1 MEYENVLFNCNFR
14 KYENVFPSVSFFVK
28 KKYEMSKLPLN
39 KKRNDKIIEILI
51 AEKHGIQYIIIKNN

>member
-39 KKRNDKIIEILI
+39 KKRTTRLLK
-51 AEKHGIQYIIIKNN
+51 Y

>member
-14 KYENVFPSVSFFVK
+14 KYENVFPSVSFLVK

-39 KKRNDKIIEILI
+39 KKRTTRLLK
-51 AEKHGIQYIIIKNN
+51 Y